1 MENGQNSPGWI
12 DTRLDAYDPPCPEE
26 RFTSA
31 NAFAALV
38 HAWDLLRL
46 VLVRFWT
53 PQQLANLPHIRQ
65 ARRLEFL
72 DWLQPLELMLR
83 RMLFIEAAALA
94 STLPEPAPRRPVQRK
109 PTTSS
114 RTTRPFDPDCPEAWR
129 VSFNTMPLARAGG
142 LRRACNVERRSEK
155 PRESQRTVDARPL
168 AFRLEALIRIA
179 ADPLVWVK
187 RLAVRM
193 RRQGAPS
200 PRHLAKPHRCR
211 VAALPADPRPAR
223 HRNRPPA
230 AGAA

>member
-94 STLPEPAPRRPVQRK
+94 S
-109 PTTSS
+109 
-114 RTTRPFDPDCPEAWR
+114 PDFQKF
-129 VSFNTMPLARAGG
+129 SQGLAIKKVIVIAGR
-142 LRRACNVERRSEK
+142 LVNV
-155 PRESQRTVDARPL
+155 V
-168 AFRLEALIRIA
+168 
-179 ADPLVWVK
+179 V
-187 RLAVRM
+187 
-193 RRQGAPS
+193 G
-200 PRHLAKPHRCR
+200 
-211 VAALPADPRPAR
+211 
-223 HRNRPPA
+223 
-230 AGAA
+230 